1 MISLSISSQIIA
13 FFLQF
18 KHVTRI
24 DLSLAGQKFLRLT
37 WQEQKTIWSQS
48 VLVFYWSFPWKQIRG
63 VLYFISGLA
72 HWVKFSADDILKYF

>member
-48 VLVFYWSFPWKQIRG
+48 VLVFLLEFSLETDKG
-63 VLYFISGLA
+63 SALLYLRLSTLGKI
-72 HWVKFSADDILKYF
+72 FS